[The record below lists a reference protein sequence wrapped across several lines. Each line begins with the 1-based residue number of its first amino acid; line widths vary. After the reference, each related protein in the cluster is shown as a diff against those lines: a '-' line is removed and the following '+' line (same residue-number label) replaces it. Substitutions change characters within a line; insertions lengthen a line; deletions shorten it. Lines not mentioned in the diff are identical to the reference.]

1 MTLFTVISCKQAI
14 RGTSDP
20 KSPQATTT
28 PLGKATLPATNG
40 TVPAMKPISKQNT
53 SVAPVPIP
61 PAPKPSSSW
70 TKIACGESSYYGADF
85 AGSPT
90 ASGEP
95 FNPGALTAAHKTLPF
110 NLQVRV
116 VPEGKDPDS
125 QPQVTVK
132 INDRGP
138 FVSGRIIDLSE
149 KAFDVLF
156 DTGSGTGHVCL
167 YKSAR

>member
-28 PLGKATLPATNG
+28 PLGTATLPATSA
-40 TVPAMKPISKQNT
+40 TAKPILQPDNPVVPPSK
-53 SVAPVPIP
+53 
-61 PAPKPSSSW
+61 PATTW

-116 VPEGKDPDS
+116 VPQGKDPDS

-138 FVSGRIIDLSE
+138 YVSGRIIDLSE